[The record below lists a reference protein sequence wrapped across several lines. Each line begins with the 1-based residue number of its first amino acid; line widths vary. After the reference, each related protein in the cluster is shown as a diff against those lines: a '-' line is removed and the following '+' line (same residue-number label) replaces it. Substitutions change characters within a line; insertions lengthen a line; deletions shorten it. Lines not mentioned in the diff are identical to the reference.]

1 MQRLDPVG
9 ITTQSK
15 NGKIVF
21 VPDPAGLI
29 QTTGVVFFSNETNLQ
44 LQITLSGNPFI
55 GVGPNAQSNGIP
67 MPASGPQVL
76 GCSNQAFEP
85 YTLQVSDQL
94 SLIQRVTTVSF
105 EPLLL
110 TPGNWVIWQNN
121 DGQVHQPAPDAGTTW
136 TTNPPGV
143 QPYDWSVIVQF
154 PTAGFYP
161 YHCALHSGET
171 GKIVVADKTVSM
183 QASTSSK
190 PFNSNDLSITSGQSV
205 AWRNTDTQAHQVDP
219 TGGPPWPSPA
229 PGPVNPN
236 DFSTP
241 VKFTEKGTYTYVCK
255 FHPSNKGQI
264 VVK

>member
-29 QTTGVVFFSNETNLQ
+29 QNTGVVFFSNETNLQ

-55 GVGPNAQSNGIP
+55 GVGPNAQSDGIP

-94 SLIQRVTTVSF
+94 SLIQPGPPVSF

-121 DGQVHQPAPDAGTTW
+121 DGQKHQPAPDTGPAW
-136 TTNPPGV
+136 TKDPV

-154 PTAGFYP
+154 TNSGNYP
-161 YHCALHSGET
+161 YHCALHPSET
-171 GKIVVADKTVSM
+171 GKIVVPDQTVSM
-183 QASTSSK
+183 RNGSFRPTPLK
-190 PFNSNDLSITSGQSV
+190 ITVGQFV
-205 AWRNTDTQAHQVDP
+205 AWTNADTEVHQVVP
-219 TGGPPWPSPA
+219 TGGPPWPSPP

-236 DFSTP
+236 DFSTA
-241 VKFTEKGTYTYVCK
+241 VQFTAPGIYTYKCK
-255 FHPSNKGQI
+255 FHETVTGQI
-264 VVK
+264 EVK

>member
-9 ITTQSK
+9 ITIQTK
-15 NGKIVF
+15 NGKVVF

-29 QTTGVVFFSNETNLQ
+29 QNTGVVFFSNETSSQ
-44 LQITLSGNPFI
+44 LQITLAGAAFI
-55 GVGPNAQSNGIP
+55 GVGPNAQSDGIP
-67 MPASGPQVL
+67 MPASGPQAL

-85 YTLQVSDQL
+85 HMLQVSDQL
-94 SLIQRVTTVSF
+94 SLIQPGPPVSF

-121 DGQVHQPAPDAGTTW
+121 DGQKHQPAPDIGTTW

-161 YHCALHSGET
+161 YHCALHPGET
-171 GKIVVADKTVSM
+171 GKISVAEKTVTM
-183 QASTSSK
+183 QAGK
-190 PFNSNDLSITSGQSV
+190 FNKNNLPITSGQSV
-205 AWRNTDTQAHQVDP
+205 AWKNTDTQVHQVVP
-219 TGGPPWPSPA
+219 TGGPAWPSPP

-236 DFSTP
+236 DFSAP
-241 VKFTEKGTYTYVCK
+241 VKFTASGTYTYKCK
-255 FHPSNKGQI
+255 FHDTETGQI
-264 VVK
+264 VVS